1 MDMLKCYR
9 DRVAK
14 VVFAQMMSKETFDA
28 RGYITYAFRC
38 SSDIASTLS
47 PGDFVIVEAAG
58 LCVGVFVEFSN
69 KISDRRIAT
78 KHVICKVPGYTV
90 ESRS

>member
-14 VVFAQMMSKETFDA
+14 VVFAQMMDKETFDS

-38 SSDIASTLS
+38 SSEIASVLH
-47 PGDFVIVEAAG
+47 PGDYVVVRTTG
-58 LCVGVFVEFSN
+58 LNIGVFVEFSN

-78 KHVICKVPGYTV
+78 KHVICKVPGCTV
-90 ESRS
+90 ESRI